1 MISDQDALRVI
12 STAIERARTLCK
24 GLDRARFVEK
34 FESDWMFA
42 SALSFQLVQIGEL
55 VSGMMAGGR
64 SGRERDAVAVSRH
77 PEVDWQGFVD
87 MAETLLDSP
96 PRATPGPVWE
106 QVEVELPALAHA
118 IGGLVK

>member
-12 STAIERARTLCK
+12 STAIDRLGILCQ
-24 GLDRARFVEK
+24 GLDRTTFVAK
-34 FESDWMFA
+34 FEKDWVFA
-42 SALSFQLVQIGEL
+42 SAVSFQLVQIGEL

-64 SGRERDAVAVSRH
+64 TGRSRDAMPVAGH

-87 MAETLLDSP
+87 LSETLLDNP

-106 QVEVELPALAHA
+106 QIEVELPTLEQA
-118 IGGLVK
+118 IRGLVR